1 MTKQEEIELAYQQLE
16 EAKYL
21 ERLKAMDDVAKAK
34 QADLERKAK
43 EADAALRA
51 RRAAHRLID
60 LSGDDSSLD
69 SRYH

>member
-16 EAKYL
+16 EATYL
-21 ERLKAMDDVAKAK
+21 ERLKAMDDVADAE
-34 QADLERKAK
+34 QADLDKQAK

-51 RRAAHRLID
+51 RRANHRLTD
-60 LSGDDSSLD
+60 LSGDDTSLD